1 MSGVPPVPGGNDP
14 LDQFK
19 RLVAGDL
26 RILALVQ
33 DKEMDAG
40 LLSELRGSSCDDL
53 LGLRLNAQAGR
64 DAVEL
69 LCQGIDDIPAET
81 DSAAFDILA
90 SEYADIYLT
99 HGLNAS
105 PCESVWLDEDGLAMQ
120 EPMFQI
126 RDWYAR
132 HGLEVENW
140 RMRTDDHLVNQLQF
154 VAHLLDKAKKMPADL
169 AEPARF
175 MDEHL
180 LRWVGEFAERVGAR
194 CRTRFY
200 AGVAG
205 LTAAYLD
212 ELRDLLSEITGEPR
226 PSAAEIKER
235 MKKPLPAVAVA
246 APSPFVPGQSPS
258 W

>member
-126 RDWYAR
+126 RAIYQR
-132 HGLEVENW
+132 HGLVAQDW
-140 RMRTDDHLVNQLQF
+140 RKRSDDHLVLQLQF
-154 VAHLLDKAKKMPADL
+154 VTHMMISGGNI
-169 AEPARF
+169 EETARF
-175 MDEHL
+175 LDEHL
-180 LRWVGEFAERVGAR
+180 LRWLPDFGSRVAAR
-194 CRTRFY
+194 CATPFY
-200 AGVAG
+200 AGLCAY
-205 LTAAYLD
+205 TAAYVE
-212 ELRDLLSEITGEPR
+212 ELRDLMAEILAKPRPTQEEIERRMKPANTVAPPEPR
-226 PSAAEIKER
+226 YAPGS
-235 MKKPLPAVAVA
+235 
-246 APSPFVPGQSPS
+246 APS

>member
-1 MSGVPPVPGGNDP
+1 MIGVPPLAGGDDSLN
-14 LDQFK
+14 QFK

-33 DKEMDAG
+33 DKELDAT
-40 LLSELRGSSCDDL
+40 LLSELRSAGCDEL
-53 LGLRLNAQAGR
+53 LGLRLTGQPGR
-64 DAVEL
+64 DALDL
-69 LCQGIDDIPAET
+69 LRQGIDDIPEET
-81 DSAAFDILA
+81 DQSALDILA
-90 SEYADIYLT
+90 AEYADIYLT
-99 HGLNAS
+99 HGLSAS

-132 HGLEVENW
+132 RGLAVENW
-140 RMRTDDHLVNQLQF
+140 RLRTDDHLVIQLQF
-154 VAHLLDKAKKMPADL
+154 IAHLLDQAEALPADF

-180 LRWVGEFAERVGAR
+180 LRWVGEFGKRVGAR

-200 AGVAG
+200 AGVAT
-205 LTAAYLD
+205 LTAAYLE
-212 ELRDLLSEITGEPR
+212 ELRDLLAELIGEPR
-226 PSAAEIKER
+226 PSAQEIEER
-235 MKKPLPAVAVA
+235 MKKPVAEVAVA
-246 APSPFVPGQSPS
+246 PPAPHVPGQSPS

>member
-1 MSGVPPVPGGNDP
+1 M
-14 LDQFK
+14 DQFR

-26 RILALVQ
+26 RILALLQ
-33 DKEMDAG
+33 DKEMDAE

-53 LGLRLNAQAGR
+53 LGLRLNGQAGR
-64 DAVEL
+64 DALEQ
-69 LCQGIDDIPAET
+69 LCQGIGDIPAET
-81 DSAAFDILA
+81 DPAAFDILA

-120 EPMFQI
+120 EPMFQV

-132 HGLEVENW
+132 HGLAVENW
-140 RMRTDDHLVNQLQF
+140 RLRTDDHLVMQLRF
-154 VAHLLDKAKKMPADL
+154 IAHLLDQAKEMPADL

-180 LRWVGEFAERVGAR
+180 LRWIGEFGERIGAR

-200 AGVAG
+200 AGVTG
-205 LTAAYLD
+205 LTAAYLE
-212 ELRDLLSEITGEPR
+212 ELRDLLAEIIGEPR

-235 MKKPLPAVAVA
+235 MKKPLLQVTVA
-246 APSPFVPGQSPS
+246 APSPYVPGQSPS